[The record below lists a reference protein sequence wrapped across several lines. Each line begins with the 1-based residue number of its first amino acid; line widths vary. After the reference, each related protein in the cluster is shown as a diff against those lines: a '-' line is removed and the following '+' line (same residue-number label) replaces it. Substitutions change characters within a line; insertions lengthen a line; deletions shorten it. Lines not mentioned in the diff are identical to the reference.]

1 MSKYKVS
8 WITKQLAVGH
18 APMSYEEL
26 DEIKAS
32 GIQAIVNLCG
42 EFCDLHEIETVSGF
56 EVKYLPIADENIPKM
71 EEMEEALEW
80 LDEAI
85 YLGKKVLV
93 HCRHGIGRTGT
104 FVTAYLLRKGLH
116 PKLAEKKLKNTR
128 ALPSNYTQW
137 QLLKKYGKKEKTL
150 TIREPSLETKH
161 VVDLNPFFNE
171 YSAII
176 GKIDDDIKN
185 EQNVCGKENFVCCH
199 ENFCL
204 TIIEAVFISH
214 YMNINISLEI
224 RKNIIEKS
232 IENLKIMRNLQ
243 KCENQPPMNC
253 PFLSEDKCLIED
265 YRPARCRLYSFN
277 NDDEREK
284 IKVYINNISGNLF
297 LSLTSQFLKQN
308 ELIFSVNDIGSGRF
322 VQKYFEYMLNHTDN
336 KSGAFSE

>member
-18 APMSYEEL
+18 APMSYDDL
-26 DEIKAS
+26 DEIKDS

-42 EFCDLHEIETVSGF
+42 EFCDLHEIEAVSGF

-171 YSAII
+171 YSAILN
-176 GKIDDDIKN
+176 KIDDDIRDKN
-185 EQNVCGKENFVCCH
+185 NICGKDNFVCCH
-199 ENFCL
+199 ENFYL

-232 IENLKIMRNLQ
+232 LKNLKITRNLQ
-243 KCENQPPMNC
+243 DSENHQQMDC
-253 PFLSEDKCLIED
+253 PFLGEDKCLIEEF
-265 YRPARCRLYSFN
+265 RPVRCRIYALN
-277 NDDEREK
+277 NHEETDK
-284 IKVYINNISGNLF
+284 ITEYINNLSGNLF
-297 LSLTSQFLKQN
+297 LSLTSQFLKHG
-308 ELIFSVNDIGSGRF
+308 ELHFSVNDIGSGRF
-322 VQKYFEYMLNHTDN
+322 VQKYFEYMLNHAAD
-336 KSGAFSE
+336 KSSAFSE